1 MGTKLKRINSH
12 IQVLKFP
19 ARGLHVANFFE
30 NNAGAFNLL
39 QMLYNLLGLVKYHDS
54 QLLSAWFWE

>member
-1 MGTKLKRINSH
+1 MGTKLKRINLH
-12 IQVLKFP
+12 IQVFNISAP
-19 ARGLHVANFFE
+19 GLHVANFFE

-39 QMLYNLLGLVKYHDS
+39 QMLYNLLGLVKYNDS